1 MLAAALTA
9 HPGGSFRSERAVS
22 RAGSAR
28 GATTIDEPIPWI
40 PKLDR
45 HLCAGTALLAGRFGH
60 QAVDGLALPRLT
72 RVTTER
78 SADRAC
84 RAPRSLRNGPR
95 ARLTRSAARH
105 REAARRDPLP
115 KCAAKRPPNPNCR
128 AHASSGG
135 RVRSSRES
143 PRAAPACASARGSLS
158 PRWIRVGRRS
168 AAARRGSRSRR
179 TRGPGRCSRCRA
191 VRIAAAPSCAHS
203 AGYTGH
209 GGRRWSSKTP
219 RPSPGPQREIEVV
232 DKAHLPGPL
241 HMRRR
246 HMLLARGLPR
256 PPIRVLS
263 CAIPSST
270 TRPSPPALAICS
282 FVFPLAEPAHRDT
295 MPALAHRYTLA
306 T

>member
-143 PRAAPACASARGSLS
+143 PRAAPACASAREVFHRAGSESVADPLQQGGVLA
-158 PRWIRVGRRS
+158 VGEPVVPAGVADAEPFALPLR
-168 AAARRGSRSRR
+168 
-179 TRGPGRCSRCRA
+179 PA
-191 VRIAAAPSCAHS
+191 VPIQPDTPA
-203 AGYTGH
+203 TGV
-209 GGRRWSSKTP
+209 G
-219 RPSPGPQREIEVV
+219 
-232 DKAHLPGPL
+232 D
-241 HMRRR
+241 
-246 HMLLARGLPR
+246 GLPKR
-256 PPIRVLS
+256 PASVRVHN
-263 CAIPSST
+263 
-270 TRPSPPALAICS
+270 
-282 FVFPLAEPAHRDT
+282 EK
-295 MPALAHRYTLA
+295 
-306 T
+306 

>member
-95 ARLTRSAARH
+95 ARLTGSAARH

-115 KCAAKRPPNPNCR
+115 KCAAKRPPNHNCR

-143 PRAAPACASARGSLS
+143 PRAAPACASAREVFHRAGSESVADPLQQGGVLA
-158 PRWIRVGRRS
+158 VGEPVVPAGVADAEPFALPLR
-168 AAARRGSRSRR
+168 
-179 TRGPGRCSRCRA
+179 PA
-191 VRIAAAPSCAHS
+191 VPIQPDTPA
-203 AGYTGH
+203 TGV
-209 GGRRWSSKTP
+209 G
-219 RPSPGPQREIEVV
+219 
-232 DKAHLPGPL
+232 D
-241 HMRRR
+241 
-246 HMLLARGLPR
+246 GLPKR
-256 PPIRVLS
+256 PAPVRVHN
-263 CAIPSST
+263 
-270 TRPSPPALAICS
+270 
-282 FVFPLAEPAHRDT
+282 EK
-295 MPALAHRYTLA
+295 
-306 T
+306 